1 MNLLFEGFAWIFDP
15 AHHGGDEGIGTRI
28 LQHLGITLVVMVI
41 ASLIAIPLGYLIG
54 HTGRGRSVVVA
65 LSGGVRALPT
75 LGVISLIA
83 LSVGIGFTAPV
94 IALVIL
100 AIPSILAGAYSGFE
114 AVDRRTIDAARAVG
128 MTEGQ
133 IVTRVEVPLG
143 LPLLIGGLRS
153 ATLQV
158 IATATLA
165 DYVGAGG
172 LGRYIFSGQA
182 TNDYPQMLAGSILV
196 IMLAL
201 VSEALFSLLQRSLVP
216 AGVVAAEQRQP
227 DGETSG
233 GPTRKSGP
241 RRSLIAGAR
250 R

>member
-1 MNLLFEGFAWIFDP
+1 MNLIVEGFAWIFDP
-15 AHHGGDEGIGTRI
+15 AHHGGDAGIGTRV
-28 LQHLGITLVVMVI
+28 LQHLGITLVVMLI
-41 ASLIAIPLGYLIG
+41 ASVIAIPLGYGIG

-75 LGVISLIA
+75 LGLITLIA
-83 LSVGIGFTAPV
+83 LSVGIGFAAPV

-100 AIPSILAGAYSGFE
+100 AVPSILAGAYSGFE

-128 MTEGQ
+128 MTEWQ
-133 IVTRVEVPLG
+133 IVARVEIPLG

-196 IMLAL
+196 IALAL
-201 VSEALFSLLQRSLVP
+201 VSEGLFSILQRAVVP
-216 AGVVAAEQRQP
+216 AGVVAAAGRQP
-227 DGETSG
+227 DRDASAAAEPDPV
-233 GPTRKSGP
+233 PTTV
-241 RRSLIAGAR
+241 A
-250 R
+250 